1 MKICKWYELHKW
13 RNIYQVNSRKFLN
26 DTYNTYISNLKICT
40 KCGLVREYHYD
51 SQGGYWSNLREA
63 EREILS
69 KYIIEKGNRLIIDK
83 GN

>member
-26 DTYNTYISNLKICT
+26 NTYNTYISNLKICS
-40 KCGLVREYHYD
+40 KCGLVKKYYYD
-51 SQGGYWSNLREA
+51 SQGGYWCNLEEG
-63 EREILS
+63 ERKILS
-69 KYIIEKGNRLIIDK
+69 KYIIEKGDRLIIDI